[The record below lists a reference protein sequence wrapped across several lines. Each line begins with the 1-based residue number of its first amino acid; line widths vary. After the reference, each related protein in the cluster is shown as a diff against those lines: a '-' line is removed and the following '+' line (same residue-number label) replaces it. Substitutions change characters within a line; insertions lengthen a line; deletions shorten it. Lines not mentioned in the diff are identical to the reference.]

1 MDCKE
6 IGSEGVDWI
15 DLAKD
20 NEKCRTVVYHVI
32 ELSGVIKFLET
43 PLLAEELSAFRE

>member
-1 MDCKE
+1 MDRKE

-20 NEKCRTVVYHVI
+20 NEKCRTVMYHVS
-32 ELSGVIKFLET
+32 ELSGVIKFWKL
-43 PLLAEELSAFRE
+43 PY